1 MAGAGAAGDLSSSS
15 SSASLS
21 ELEEDEDEEDE
32 RVASPISTSE
42 SLSELLLELEEEL
55 GLADFF
61 TLDPCSEAW
70 KSSKREGA
78 FFASLFLPDFVTSL
92 VKAVLV
98 WGKLSDKKA
107 ATEAIS

>member
-1 MAGAGAAGDLSSSS
+1 MGAAGDLSSSSS

-21 ELEEDEDEEDE
+21 ELEEEDEDEEEDEEDE

-61 TLDPCSEAW
+61 TLDFCSEAW
-70 KSSKREGA
+70 KSSKREGT
-78 FFASLFLPDFVTSL
+78 FFASLCLPDFVASL
-92 VKAVLV
+92 VKATLV
-98 WGKLSDKKA
+98 
-107 ATEAIS
+107 

>member
-1 MAGAGAAGDLSSSS
+1 MGVSSSSS

-21 ELEEDEDEEDE
+21 ELEEEEEEEEDE
-32 RVASPISTSE
+32 RAASPISTSE
-42 SLSELLLELEEEL
+42 SLSESLLELEEEL
-55 GLADFF
+55 GLADFL

-70 KSSKREGA
+70 KSSKREGT
-78 FFASLFLPDFVTSL
+78 FFASLFLLDFAASL

-98 WGKLSDKKA
+98 SGKLSDKKA

>member
-1 MAGAGAAGDLSSSS
+1 MGAAGDLSSSSS

-21 ELEEDEDEEDE
+21 ELEEEDEDDE

-61 TLDPCSEAW
+61 TLDFCSEAW
-70 KSSKREGA
+70 KSSKREGT
-78 FFASLFLPDFVTSL
+78 FFASLCLPDFVASL
-92 VKAVLV
+92 VKATLV
-98 WGKLSDKKA
+98 
-107 ATEAIS
+107 